1 LVFLKAVCASFE
13 EDRPKNALDDY
24 RREIF
29 RLRYFYHDILCE
41 WLPDDMNDMCNEGV
55 DFLEGFL
62 PTAMTI
68 DEESKRIKS
77 LVVIPD
83 KK

>member
-1 LVFLKAVCASFE
+1 
-13 EDRPKNALDDY
+13 
-24 RREIF
+24 
-29 RLRYFYHDILCE
+29 
-41 WLPDDMNDMCNEGV
+41 MNDMCNEGV